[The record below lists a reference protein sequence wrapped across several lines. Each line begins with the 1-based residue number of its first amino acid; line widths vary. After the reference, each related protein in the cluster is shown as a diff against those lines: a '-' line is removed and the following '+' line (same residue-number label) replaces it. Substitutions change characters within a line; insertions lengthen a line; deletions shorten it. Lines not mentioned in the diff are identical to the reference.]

1 MKQIRWIWSLTKKKR
16 GMILGLLVLVSV
28 IAVFQV
34 CLAVAVQLIVD
45 KAQVKGA
52 APLSFLMTAVV
63 LTGLV
68 SMLLDGIKLYLQNN
82 SILSLDGRLREKL
95 LIHMEKIPVE
105 KSQSYHSGD
114 MLTRLT

>member
-45 KAQVKGA
+45 KAQGKGA

-63 LTGLV
+63 LTGLSV
-68 SMLLDGIKLYLQNN
+68 CCWMG
-82 SILSLDGRLREKL
+82 LSCICR
-95 LIHMEKIPVE
+95 IIP
-105 KSQSYHSGD
+105 S
-114 MLTRLT
+114 

>member
-45 KAQVKGA
+45 KAQ
-52 APLSFLMTAVV
+52 
-63 LTGLV
+63 
-68 SMLLDGIKLYLQNN
+68 
-82 SILSLDGRLREKL
+82 GR
-95 LIHMEKIPVE
+95 
-105 KSQSYHSGD
+105 
-114 MLTRLT
+114 RLFPS

>member
-45 KAQVKGA
+45 KAQVHPTRCLIQDFDE
-52 APLSFLMTAVV
+52 PL
-63 LTGLV
+63 
-68 SMLLDGIKLYLQNN
+68 
-82 SILSLDGRLREKL
+82 
-95 LIHMEKIPVE
+95 
-105 KSQSYHSGD
+105 
-114 MLTRLT
+114 

>member
-45 KAQVKGA
+45 KAQGKGA
-52 APLSFLMTAVV
+52 APSFLPD
-63 LTGLV
+63 
-68 SMLLDGIKLYLQNN
+68 DGGGAYRPCQYAAGW
-82 SILSLDGRLREKL
+82 D
-95 LIHMEKIPVE
+95 
-105 KSQSYHSGD
+105 
-114 MLTRLT
+114 